1 MIISTTPT
9 LQGREIRDYKGIV
22 CGEVVVGAHIGK
34 DILASFTNIVGG
46 RSEAYESTL
55 RETRASALEEMS
67 AQARRLGADAIVAVK
82 FDYSVIGQGGSMML
96 VAVSGTAVTL
106 V

>member
-1 MIISTTPT
+1 MILSTTPT
-9 LQGREIRDYKGIV
+9 LQGRDIREYKGIV

-34 DILASFTNIVGG
+34 DILAGFTNLVGG

-55 RETRASALEEMS
+55 RETRDSALQEMTT
-67 AQARRLGADAIVAVK
+67 QARKLGADAVVAVK

-106 V
+106 A